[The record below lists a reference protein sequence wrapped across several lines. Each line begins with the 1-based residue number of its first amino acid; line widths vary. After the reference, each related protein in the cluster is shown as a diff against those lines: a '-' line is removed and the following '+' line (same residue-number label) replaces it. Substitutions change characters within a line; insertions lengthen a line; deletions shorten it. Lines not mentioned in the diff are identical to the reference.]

1 MKKFIS
7 QKGAVSIILAILLLS
22 VLLVI
27 GLGISIL
34 MIQQI
39 KMSGQAGRSV
49 VAYYAAEAGAE
60 RCLYEVRKNGAVSC
74 LDDNNWVQLDTASP
88 FNEASYK
95 ATYNGSDIIES
106 TGRFRGTNRKV
117 EASWTP

>member
-7 QKGAVSIILAILLLS
+7 QEGAVSIFLAVLLLS

-27 GLGISIL
+27 GLGISVL
-34 MIQQI
+34 MIRQI

-74 LDDNNWVQLDTASP
+74 PDDDSWVQLDTLSP

-95 ATYNGSDIIES
+95 TTYNGVDTIKSI
-106 TGRFRGTNRKV
+106 GQFRGTNRRV
-117 EASWTP
+117 ELSW